1 MNKYKFDFP
10 NEGWDTMQFCK
21 RVPNEDQLEV
31 ALFQHN
37 AKGMEFYRVD
47 EVDARIAELEQEL
60 EKANSR
66 ENQHRGCDIAG
77 RACGSNC
84 PYWAKYSDNIIDHH
98 DPAKDLWKSV

>member
-1 MNKYKFDFP
+1 MSFYNSRYYKSSQKEQARHEGEHDAARKY
-10 NEGWDTMQFCK
+10 Q
-21 RVPNEDQLEV
+21 
-31 ALFQHN
+31 
-37 AKGMEFYRVD
+37 
-47 EVDARIAELEQEL
+47 ARIAELEQEL